1 MGYLVPYMNMLSVFA
16 RSFIV
21 AEVAGAPVKST
32 TGVPEGCSMAVI
44 AITCFAFIAHETLMR
59 PCSSIEPALFVD
71 NWAFATTSWRDFHL
85 AFAAMTDFADAMQV
99 TFAPNK
105 CWTWGTKQE
114 GRAKLKSVKL

>member
-1 MGYLVPYMNMLSVFA
+1 MAWLGVSLGYLVPYMNMLSVFA

-71 NWAFATTSWRDFHL
+71 NWAFDTTSWRVFHL
-85 AFAAMTDFADAMQV
+85 AFAAMNLRSRQMLDMGNQA
-99 TFAPNK
+99 
-105 CWTWGTKQE
+105 
-114 GRAKLKSVKL
+114 GR